1 MPIVSGRIQKNV
13 ESQEEFIVLRS
24 LFKWQHCAKI
34 GQWLT
39 EFNKLG
45 RAQRIDQCGVGLTN
59 RRFQAVHAHAH
70 SLDRYAFRRRA
81 IKSDEVRFVEQIS
94 EAVELRG
101 FEQYERRF
109 SCRLYGL
116 GDIKQQEEF
125 LANASVVV
133 LLNLRLCQRA
143 SMHRGESNRARE
155 RSRTADFAAENQC
168 ERVLP
173 INERAARNWIG
184 IRDHGA
190 IDIDPT
196 AVDRAIRCNNVLQ
209 RRLQNL
215 VHCGRR
221 QGRFT
226 VQVCQRLAAAVDC
239 VRSQKKVVVV
249 QVLLQRE
256 VAILVVSGIA
266 DDACH
271 FLRYIGR
278 NHPSLD

>member
-1 MPIVSGRIQKNV
+1 M
-13 ESQEEFIVLRS
+13 
-24 LFKWQHCAKI
+24 W
-34 GQWLT
+34 
-39 EFNKLG
+39 
-45 RAQRIDQCGVGLTN
+45 
-59 RRFQAVHAHAH
+59 
-70 SLDRYAFRRRA
+70 
-81 IKSDEVRFVEQIS
+81 FVEQIS

-101 FEQYERRF
+101 FEQYKRRF

-116 GDIKQQEEF
+116 GDIEQQEEF

-133 LLNLRLCQRA
+133 LLNLRLCQRTP
-143 SMHRGESNRARE
+143 MHRGEANCARE

-190 IDIDPT
+190 IDIDP
-196 AVDRAIRCNNVLQ
+196 APVDRAIRCNNVLQ

-215 VHCGRR
+215 VHCRRR

-226 VQVCQRLAAAVDC
+226 VQVCQRLAVAVDC
-239 VRSQKKVVVV
+239 VCSQKKVVVV

-256 VAILVVSGIA
+256 VTILIVSGIA